1 MPRKQIRIS
10 EEQLEVLQ
18 LLAARTGK
26 NESELI
32 SEALEQNLES
42 AEEHRKLSDLMAAA
56 GLWKDREDLPDTKI
70 LRREWDARP
79 LPSKIS
85 RNRR

>member
-26 NESELI
+26 NEGELI
-32 SEALEQNLES
+32 NEALERYLES

-79 LPSKIS
+79 LPSNTHRK
-85 RNRR
+85 RR